1 MSEDKP
7 SASLHSRYQQKN
19 VFSLAFWQ
27 KIRNFALKIK
37 SFLKMN
43 TLTREEAMRRFMA
56 AKQKKQAC
64 VERMTKELSSICE
77 QRTGKKIEEV
87 FVL

>member
-1 MSEDKP
+1 MRS
-7 SASLHSRYQQKN
+7 
-19 VFSLAFWQ
+19 
-27 KIRNFALKIK
+27 FALKIK

>member
-1 MSEDKP
+1 M
-7 SASLHSRYQQKN
+7 
-19 VFSLAFWQ
+19 
-27 KIRNFALKIK
+27 RNFALKIK

-77 QRTGKKIEEV
+77 QRGEVVAKLREEREMGRAV
-87 FVL
+87 EKEKMG

>member
-1 MSEDKP
+1 MRS
-7 SASLHSRYQQKN
+7 
-19 VFSLAFWQ
+19 
-27 KIRNFALKIK
+27 FALKIK

-77 QRTGKKIEEV
+77 QRGEVVAKLREEREMGRAV
-87 FVL
+87 EKEKMG

>member
-1 MSEDKP
+1 
-7 SASLHSRYQQKN
+7 
-19 VFSLAFWQ
+19 
-27 KIRNFALKIK
+27 
-37 SFLKMN
+37 MN

-77 QRTGKKIEEV
+77 QRTGKKIEEE

>member
-1 MSEDKP
+1 
-7 SASLHSRYQQKN
+7 
-19 VFSLAFWQ
+19 
-27 KIRNFALKIK
+27 
-37 SFLKMN
+37 MN

-77 QRTGKKIEEV
+77 QRTGKKLKRCS
-87 FVL
+87 FYDTFH